1 VRIPT
6 LQDSFG
12 RRLTYLRLSVTD
24 RCNFSCE
31 YCLPERCRAGD
42 GAPLSVGEIERL
54 VAAFVA
60 LGVSKVRLTGGEPT
74 LRQDLPAIVQAVA
87 RAPGVRR
94 VGLTTNGY
102 RLRSL
107 APTLRNVGLTS
118 LNVSVDSLDPARFAR
133 ITGAPRLAEVVA
145 GVDAALAARIP
156 SVKVNAVL
164 LRGLEEAELDR
175 FLAWTR
181 TLPLTVRFIELMRT
195 GRNAGYFEQHHL
207 PARQLRE
214 KLALRGWAET
224 PRDESDGPA
233 TNYAHPS
240 FAGRIGVI
248 SPYAAGFCE
257 RCNRLRVSA
266 RGELRLCLFGE
277 RDDLPLRPL
286 LRSEGQRRELVEVI
300 AAAVAGKPRSHR
312 LAQGS
317 SGRTGSLSV
326 IGG

>member
-1 VRIPT
+1 MRIPT

-12 RRLTYLRLSVTD
+12 RRLTYLRLSVTE
-24 RCNFSCE
+24 RCNFTCE
-31 YCLPERCRAGD
+31 YCLPEGCRAGD
-42 GAPLSVGEIERL
+42 GAPLSVAEIARL
-54 VAAFVA
+54 VAAFAA

-74 LRQDLPAIVQAVA
+74 LRQDIPAIVQAVA

-107 APTLRNVGLTS
+107 VPTLRNVGLTS

-145 GVDAALAARIP
+145 GVDAALAAGIP

-207 PARQLRE
+207 PAQQLRE
-214 KLALRGWAET
+214 ELARRGWVET

-248 SPYAAGFCE
+248 APYAAGFCE

-286 LRSEGQRRELVEVI
+286 LRSERQRRELVEVI
-300 AAAVAGKPRSHR
+300 AAAVARKPRSHR